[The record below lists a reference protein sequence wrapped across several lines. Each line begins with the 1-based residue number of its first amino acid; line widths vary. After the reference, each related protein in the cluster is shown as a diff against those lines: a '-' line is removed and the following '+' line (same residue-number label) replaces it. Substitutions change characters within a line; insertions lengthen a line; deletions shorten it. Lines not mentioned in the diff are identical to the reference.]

1 MNNIIMWLVVSIVSL
16 SLIVSI
22 ASGIGFIVYI
32 TKASRQVRKDKKLA
46 RQQEKKK
53 NAELF
58 ELFKA
63 EMKKRG
69 VK

>member
-1 MNNIIMWLVVSIVSL
+1 MTNLMFWLLFGLVIL
-16 SLIVSI
+16 SVLVSI
-22 ASGIGFIVYI
+22 ASGVGFIIYI
-32 TKASRQVRKDKKLA
+32 TKASRQARKDKKLA
-46 RQQEKKK
+46 REQEKKK